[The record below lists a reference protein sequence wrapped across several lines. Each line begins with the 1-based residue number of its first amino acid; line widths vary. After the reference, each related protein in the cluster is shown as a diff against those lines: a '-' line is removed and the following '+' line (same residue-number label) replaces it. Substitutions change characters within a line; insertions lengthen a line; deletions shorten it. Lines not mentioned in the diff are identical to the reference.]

1 MRSKR
6 MVRIAGMDIPGS
18 VETVL
23 WNEAWYTPGRVK
35 VMAES
40 PGWWLMEVP
49 TERGVDAKDRGLAS
63 LEVWLSERLRDAAE
77 TRVLPSVAAT
87 TSEFEGP
94 VGPVAPVAP
103 VGPVGPVGPVEPWG
117 MTKFNRAFWA
127 VPALLTS
134 ALVPGAPVVTLPT
147 STVAAPPGIPVA
159 PVAPVGPVT
168 P

>member
-1 MRSKR
+1 MAEAPGMGSPLRSKR

-103 VGPVGPVGPVEPWG
+103 VGPVGPVGP
-117 MTKFNRAFWA
+117 A
-127 VPALLTS
+127 
-134 ALVPGAPVVTLPT
+134 
-147 STVAAPPGIPVA
+147 
-159 PVAPVGPVT
+159 APVGPVG
-168 P
+168 PVGPAAPVGPVEPFIYAQH